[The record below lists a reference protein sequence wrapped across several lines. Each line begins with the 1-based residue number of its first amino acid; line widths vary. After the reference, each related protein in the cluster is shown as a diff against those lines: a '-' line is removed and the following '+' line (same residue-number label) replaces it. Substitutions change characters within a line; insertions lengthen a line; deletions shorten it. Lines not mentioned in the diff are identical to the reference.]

1 MDQQTATIFGS
12 LGTRNLGN
20 ECTLHESS
28 RTLEKHE
35 GFAWHYD
42 ILERPIIAKVCRR
55 RLMFVSVAGW
65 S

>member
-1 MDQQTATIFGS
+1 MNARFTP
-12 LGTRNLGN
+12 
-20 ECTLHESS
+20 SS